1 MINNPLITIIKITII
16 HYIPL
21 VLAGFVAVTPRPQ
34 SILSL
39 FQGITGGIAPWSK
52 HKNGGIGMG
61 QIHGKV
67 HGKSWKM
74 VVKSGKHGDFM
85 VILTVCIQ
93 QMVI

>member
-1 MINNPLITIIKITII
+1 
-16 HYIPL
+16 
-21 VLAGFVAVTPRPQ
+21 
-34 SILSL
+34 
-39 FQGITGGIAPWSK
+39 
-52 HKNGGIGMG
+52 MG